1 MTGPMDTPQV
11 YSKLSAVFR
20 SVFDDDIVLSPDLT
34 AENVEGWD
42 SFTHIRLIVT
52 IQQAFNVK
60 FSAADVG
67 GLKNVGDMVRLIQ
80 SKS

>member
-1 MTGPMDTPQV
+1 MDTPQV